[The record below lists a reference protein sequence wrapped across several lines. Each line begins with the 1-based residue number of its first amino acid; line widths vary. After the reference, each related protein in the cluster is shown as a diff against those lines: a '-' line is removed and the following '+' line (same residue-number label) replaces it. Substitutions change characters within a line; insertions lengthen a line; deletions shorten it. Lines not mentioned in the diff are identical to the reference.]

1 MVLLTRATCFSYTCS
16 NVCPRRLLEA
26 RMYIIERDDE
36 VMLQETVHAS
46 STLQGVV
53 NPTPL
58 TPLEYVRS
66 VLVIIIQEL
75 TYTQ

>member
-1 MVLLTRATCFSYTCS
+1 
-16 NVCPRRLLEA
+16 
-26 RMYIIERDDE
+26 MYIIERDDE
-36 VMLQETVHAS
+36 VMLQETVHAN